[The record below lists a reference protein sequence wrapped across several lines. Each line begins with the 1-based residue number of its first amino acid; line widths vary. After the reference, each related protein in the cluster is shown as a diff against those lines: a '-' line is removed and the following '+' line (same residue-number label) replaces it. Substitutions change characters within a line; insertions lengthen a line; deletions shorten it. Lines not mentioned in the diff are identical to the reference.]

1 MNLLESAGFA
11 LNPCIYAPFIT
22 KMSGAI
28 FASFQ
33 VFAGNFGKIVGK
45 RGMLTDEMLAQKES
59 AVKSKRA
66 KRKGLRPK
74 PEALIIQLVTLGS
87 RGKQACK
94 PSDIVRY
101 GTLPDSQ
108 LLYIRTD
115 KHPTHQY
122 QMQKHPPP

>member
-1 MNLLESAGFA
+1 MSQQIIQFPETISYIRWVGFMGF
-11 LNPCIYAPFIT
+11 LISVVELVQDCFIVT
-22 KMSGAI
+22 VARVK
-28 FASFQ
+28 
-33 VFAGNFGKIVGK
+33 
-45 RGMLTDEMLAQKES
+45 GMLTDEMLAQKES